1 MKKQYIFLIMIAIIL
16 YILYLIGTFTYKEYK
31 INWSIEYISKLNIE
45 IKERNKLALEII
57 EYKKS
62 KAYRN
67 MILKQQLSFKNKW
80 EKVVYLTS
88 EQKYNKYVNE
98 VLPEE
103 IDSLETN
110 IEDNIVNGMTIFE
123 KWIYFLFKID
133 TR

>member
-31 INWSIEYISKLNIE
+31 INGSIEYISKLNIE

-67 MILKQQLSFKNKW
+67 MILKQQLSFKNKG